1 MIKIL
6 SFYHTFFLVFLIH
19 TWALLS
25 CYTSYRIVCLTHL
38 FICSHHISTIFQQHR
53 LIQFFCYLYIFFFC
67 ISFLQKQTFPRS
79 PLCSNKESNKKIYV
93 CLFCFFLFLL
103 RTHLLL
109 LPVNMFDRS
118 HYPYFVVF
126 WRRFVQKLTILTR

>member
-93 CLFCFFLFLL
+93 CLFCFFFVPFAYALTLASCKYFWQVTLSVFCCFLK
-103 RTHLLL
+103 T
-109 LPVNMFDRS
+109 FRS
-118 HYPYFVVF
+118 KTNNFN
-126 WRRFVQKLTILTR
+126 